1 MWRGDLLFLGSE
13 CGQLHVWNASTLTEL
28 ESIDK
33 HTGTRDDGLMWS
45 CSLIAFVPSLL
56 QLPLHV

>member
-33 HTGTRDDGLMWS
+33 HTGTRDDGLM
-45 CSLIAFVPSLL
+45 
-56 QLPLHV
+56 